1 MLLIALSLCG
11 ADPPVTG
18 PAIDSTT
25 QAKVCGHGTSATLA
39 PVRRA
44 LAFDLDGTLLG
55 PDERV
60 STRNLAAVQRAHAA
74 GFAVIL
80 ATARWFRLA
89 AEAAHQLHQSGVDV
103 PGPAVA
109 CSGAQVRR
117 LGNGVDLMDV
127 RLPVEFARAVAS
139 VCDDRRCIA
148 WAALDEQ
155 VAVKMD
161 AAPGIDLPPGL
172 VATAALSDAL
182 AVAPRMLLIQG
193 TDACAVIEAEL
204 APLWSDRVRFVES
217 FSSSRKR
224 ILTLTA
230 QGADKG
236 RALRVACIDLGIDP
250 LDVIAFGDA
259 ENDIEMFRVA
269 GGSVAMGQASDRV
282 KAEATSVSAP
292 GSEDGVAQAI
302 ERLLDTGSL

>member
-1 MLLIALSLCG
+1 M
-11 ADPPVTG
+11 
-18 PAIDSTT
+18 
-25 QAKVCGHGTSATLA
+25 H
-39 PVRRA
+39 RA

-55 PDERV
+55 RDERI
-60 STRNLAAVQRAHAA
+60 SPRNVAAVQRAHAA

-89 AEAAHQLHQSGVDV
+89 TEAAEQLHEAGVDI

-117 LGNGVDLMDV
+117 LGDGVDLMDV
-127 RLPVEFARAVAS
+127 RLPVEFATAVAS
-139 VCDDRRCIA
+139 VCDARRCIA
-148 WAALDEQ
+148 WAALDED
-155 VAVKMD
+155 VVVKMD
-161 AAPGIDLPPGL
+161 AAPGVDLPPGL
-172 VATAALSDAL
+172 VATTLLTGALV
-182 AVAPRMLLIQG
+182 VAPRMLLVQG

-204 APLWSDRVRFVES
+204 APVWGDRVRFVES

-236 RALRVACIDLGIDP
+236 QALRVACTDLAIDP

-259 ENDIEMFRVA
+259 ENDIEMFRIA
-269 GGSVAMGQASDRV
+269 GASVAMGQASDHV
-282 KAEATSVSAP
+282 KAEATIVSAP
-292 GSEDGVAQAI
+292 GGEDGVAQAI